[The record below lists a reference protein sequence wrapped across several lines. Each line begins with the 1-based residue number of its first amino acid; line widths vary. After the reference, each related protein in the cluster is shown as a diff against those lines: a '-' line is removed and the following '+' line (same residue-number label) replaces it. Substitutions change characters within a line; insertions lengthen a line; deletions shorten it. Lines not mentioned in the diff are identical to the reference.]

1 MAKNLEMGNLYDFNK
16 IAYTKMPS
24 IPADRAKEKFQ
35 DISAWFAAKP
45 SNKYFMLLC
54 KELADYT
61 VFNLSKGADSTVAAI
76 QELKD
81 LTKHRGTLLDIS
93 YNENFNSYEFWVRA
107 KQDGEVHMYLLFE
120 CNDFI
125 IEV

>member
-16 IAYTKMPS
+16 TAYMKMPS
-24 IPADRAKEKFQ
+24 IPANKAKEKFQ

-61 VFNLSKGADSTVAAI
+61 VFNLSNGANSTLAAI
-76 QELKD
+76 QELED

-93 YNENFNSYEFWVRA
+93 YNEDFNSYEF
-107 KQDGEVHMYLLFE
+107 
-120 CNDFI
+120 
-125 IEV
+125 